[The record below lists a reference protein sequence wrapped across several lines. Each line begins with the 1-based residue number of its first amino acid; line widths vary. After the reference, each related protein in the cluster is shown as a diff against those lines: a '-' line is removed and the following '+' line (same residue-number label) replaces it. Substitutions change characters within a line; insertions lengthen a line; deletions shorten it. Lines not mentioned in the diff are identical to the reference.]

1 MESKPRTI
9 LIVEDDEGMRS
20 VYADALR
27 HRGYRVLIANH
38 GAEGVHL
45 ARRNRPDLILLDIRM
60 PVMDGWGAAEY
71 LKADPQTRDVPICAI
86 SAFEARPGELNPADC
101 RFFDCFLM
109 KPIEPRELVA
119 EVDRRLGGA
128 LAYAPDPGAAG
139 RFGG

>member
-1 MESKPRTI
+1 MQ
-9 LIVEDDEGMRS
+9 S

-27 HRGYRVLIANH
+27 HRGYRVLIANQ

-45 ARRNRPDLILLDIRM
+45 ARRHRPDLILLDIRM

-86 SAFEARPGELNPADC
+86 SAYEAKPGELDPTAC
-101 RFFDCFLM
+101 SFFDCFLM

-128 LAYAPDPGAAG
+128 QAPYV
-139 RFGG
+139 

>member
-1 MESKPRTI
+1 MASNPRTI
-9 LIVEDDEGMRS
+9 LIVEDDEGMQS

-27 HRGYRVLIANH
+27 HRGYRVLIANQ

-86 SAFEARPGELNPADC
+86 SAFEARPGEMDPGESRL
-101 RFFDCFLM
+101 FDCYLT
-109 KPIEPRELVA
+109 KPIEVRELVA

-128 LAYAPDPGAAG
+128 TAPS
-139 RFGG
+139 